1 MENKSYKIW
10 IFKWILIYVFIFI
23 SIWSFW
29 FLFVKDY
36 VNFWKL
42 FLPSL
47 FWIILVFNHTE
58 LRKRDLWIQNN
69 FIFYITFIFWI
80 FLFYFMVLFSFFIEN
95 YDYYK
100 VIILPFFVYFLYF
113 FGKWIIYSIKNKNF
127 SVFIFIIILVVFI
140 FWLRFLSIKFDLRN
154 VLNNAKYTFED
165 RKMFFIKELE
175 KNIWEKN
182 IKIDE
187 KTILWRNWLYS
198 FNWKWYLTSDYKY
211 SLKKEEVKF
220 DEKEIIEESKKY
232 SKDEILENYKNI
244 LKKSGKETF
253 LKATKSIIEFELWY
267 EYNFYDINNKKLF
280 QFKIE
285 TEEVKELLE
294 SIK

>member
-1 MENKSYKIW
+1 
-10 IFKWILIYVFIFI
+10 
-23 SIWSFW
+23 
-29 FLFVKDY
+29 
-36 VNFWKL
+36 
-42 FLPSL
+42 
-47 FWIILVFNHTE
+47 
-58 LRKRDLWIQNN
+58 
-69 FIFYITFIFWI
+69 
-80 FLFYFMVLFSFFIEN
+80 MVLFSFFIEN

-127 SVFIFIIILVVFI
+127 SVFISIIILVVFI

-175 KNIWEKN
+175 KNYVWEKN

-211 SLKKEEVKF
+211 SLKKEDVKF

-232 SKDEILENYKNI
+232 FKDEILENYKNI

-285 TEEVKELLE
+285 SDEVKELLE

>member
-23 SIWSFW
+23 FIWSFW

-47 FWIILVFNHTE
+47 FWIILVFNHAE

-80 FLFYFMVLFSFFIEN
+80 FLFYLIVLFLFFIEN

-127 SVFIFIIILVVFI
+127 SVFISIIILVVFI

-220 DEKEIIEESKKY
+220 DEKEIIEESKKVL
-232 SKDEILENYKNI
+232 KDEILENYKNI

>member
-23 SIWSFW
+23 FIWSFW

-80 FLFYFMVLFSFFIEN
+80 FLFYFMVLFSFFTEN

-113 FGKWIIYSIKNKNF
+113 FIKWIIYSIKNKNF

-232 SKDEILENYKNI
+232 FKDEILENYKNI
-244 LKKSGKETF
+244 LKKSGKEKF
-253 LKATKSIIEFELWY
+253 LKATKPIIEFELWY

-285 TEEVKELLE
+285 SDEVKELLE